1 MTAPYDSAGD
11 DGNFVFRDAELPSPG
26 QSVELGEPAGTSAP
40 MQQRNELPPPVLE
53 VSEEKMEQLK
63 IWTRQWIEDLE
74 NAQQDKQKQWDEIE
88 TAYRARQPEAL
99 EFEPFKGSCRDVIPA
114 VRMACDPV
122 HARLDTGIF
131 RQDSIISLKAL
142 RKDVKEVVP
151 GLSKF
156 IDFYLKRYINFRQI
170 AAPRLMEF
178 AKLGTMV
185 FKTIYDREEHSVL
198 KYSEDKT
205 KTEKSVEVRFAGPK
219 ILGISRGD
227 CLFPASYQHLQDCPV
242 FFERQRTTYEKLLVA
257 QKEGKLANVEKI
269 RSQQTT
275 GNRTTLEESREKAAQ
290 YSLRT
295 TFVNEVTVYEGWCD
309 YDIDGDGVPEHLIL
323 TFEKDTQTFLQ
334 LRLNWYF
341 HQRKAYS
348 LAPYTVANDSLD
360 GIGVGERAL
369 PFQKAITNWQREA
382 TNNAMLAN
390 IRMFIARK
398 GSGIEE
404 VPRLYT
410 GRTFFVDEPTKDFI
424 PFAVADIYPSTLVE
438 RQNLFGMLEKDTG
451 VTDYLQGRESPIIGT
466 RATATSTLALIQEGT
481 RRVEAV
487 LDNARQ
493 CFAEVIQNCL
503 SIWIQFGTNGLEDI
517 VFEDDAAAAQI
528 KQFFATATQEN
539 VNGMF
544 AIGLSVTEASSNKQA
559 QQQMQLALIQVMMQ
573 YLEKLLAAGQGALQA
588 ISMGIPQY
596 AEMVKDVMAAARVM
610 FRDLA
615 IKYEVPDPDE
625 YLPSLEKY
633 LNAPVSPA
641 AGAAS
646 GASPE
651 GQPSGAGGESS
662 LPVPNGP
669 YRGPTPGRPATP
681 GSGVGASVIAALAG
695 AGKR

>member
-1 MTAPYDSAGD
+1 MTAPYDASGN
-11 DGNFVFRDAELPSPG
+11 GNFVFQNAELPKPG
-26 QSVELGEPAGTSAP
+26 ESVELGEQNDDTPP
-40 MQQRNELPPPVLE
+40 MQARNELPPPILE
-53 VSEEKMEQLK
+53 LKPEIMDKLK
-63 IWTRQWIEDLE
+63 IWTDQWIHDLE
-74 NAQQDKQKQWDEIE
+74 NAQQDKQKQWSAYEDS
-88 TAYRARQPEAL
+88 YRALMPEAL

-114 VRMACDPV
+114 TRMAVDPI

-131 RQDSIISLKAL
+131 RQDTIISLKPL
-142 RKDVKEVVP
+142 RKNVKDLIP

-156 IDFYLKRYINFRQI
+156 IDFYLRRYVNFRQI
-170 AAPRLMEF
+170 ASPRLMEF

-185 FKTIYDREEHSVL
+185 FKTVYDREEHQIL

-205 KTEKSVEVRFAGPK
+205 KTEKATEVRFAGPR
-219 ILGISRGD
+219 IFGISRGD
-227 CLFPASYQHLQDCPV
+227 CLFPATYQNLQDCPV
-242 FFERQRTTYEKLLVA
+242 FFERQRTTYEKLLVL
-257 QKEGKLANVEKI
+257 QQEGKLKNVENI
-269 RSQQTT
+269 RSQQTV
-275 GNRTTLEESREKAAQ
+275 GERTELELAREKAAQ

-295 TFVNEVTVYEGWCD
+295 TFVNEIVVYEGWCD
-309 YDIDGDGVPEHLIL
+309 YDIDDDGIPERIVL
-323 TFEKDTQTFLQ
+323 TFHKDTRTFLQ

-341 HQRKAYS
+341 HQRKPYS

-360 GIGVGERAL
+360 GVGVAERAL

-398 GSGIEE
+398 GSPIEE

-410 GRTFFVDEPTKDFI
+410 GRVFFVDEPSKDFI
-424 PFAVADIYPSTLVE
+424 PFAVSDIYPSTLVE

-451 VTDYLQGRESPIIGT
+451 VTDYLSGRESPIIGT

-487 LDNARQ
+487 LENVRQ
-493 CFAEVIQNCL
+493 CFAEIVQNCI
-503 SIWIQFGTNGLEDI
+503 SIWIQYGTNNLEDV
-517 VFEDDAAAAQI
+517 VFEDDDTAKQI
-528 KQFFATATQEN
+528 KQFFATATQHN

-544 AIGLSVTEASSNKQA
+544 AIGLTVTEASSNKQA

-588 ISMGIPQY
+588 IQMGIPQY

-625 YLPSLEKY
+625 YLPDLEKY
-633 LNAPVSPA
+633 LNAPVNPA
-641 AGAAS
+641 AGAGGGTS
-646 GASPE
+646 TQ
-651 GQPSGAGGESS
+651 GQPSGSGGESG
-662 LPVPNGP
+662 LPVANGP

-681 GSGVGASVIAALAG
+681 GAGVGAPVLAAIAG
-695 AGKR
+695 AGRR